1 MIFLSFDKAGAEW
14 VVVAYLSGD
23 ARMIE
28 VVETEK
34 NPHIIT
40 GHLIS
45 GIDEHII
52 EHENQVIGKTTDPSL
67 IRELRKKHFPFMLEG
82 ENFIPRSMSIYQCGK
97 KSNHG
102 LNYDEG
108 YRQFALI
115 NEMEEVEAKT
125 IIKAYRTVAYPNIPV
140 WHESIRREL
149 KDGRI
154 LTNCFGRKVRL
165 LGPLGDDLYKQ
176 GYAFKPQ
183 STVVDMVN
191 QGMIKAFGDE
201 SLEFYY
207 ADLLMQVHDE
217 LIYQYPASR
226 PDLTGP
232 KMWESMSIFA
242 VKLAYDYMTPLCSYN
257 GRDFKIKTDLKMGLN
272 LGEDDMIKV
281 TLSQDIKEMENNLRK
296 AWEKLHDKAKEAT
309 R

>member
-14 VVVAYLSGD
+14 VVVAYLTGD

-28 VVETEK
+28 IVETGK
-34 NPHIIT
+34 NPHVIT

-45 GIDEHII
+45 KLPNEII
-52 EHENQVIGKTTDPSL
+52 EAENDIVGKATDPVL
-67 IRELRKKHFPFMLEG
+67 IRDLREKHFREIV
-82 ENFIPRSMSIYQCGK
+82 ESKNFVPRTMSIYQCGK

-115 NEMEEVEAKT
+115 NEMEEAEAKEVVNL
-125 IIKAYRTVAYPNIPV
+125 YRTVAYPNIPI
-140 WHESIRREL
+140 WHESIKREL
-149 KDGRI
+149 KDNRT

-165 LGPLGDDLYKQ
+165 LGPWGDELFKQ

-191 QGMIKAFGDE
+191 QGMVRAFNDEGDE
-201 SLEFYY
+201 FLL

-217 LIYQYPASR
+217 LIYQYPTNQFSYKDDFSLMA
-226 PDLTGP
+226 
-232 KMWESMSIFA
+232 KFSI
-242 VKLAYDYMTPLCSYN
+242 KLAYDYMTPQCSYN
-257 GRDFKIKTDLKMGLN
+257 GRDFKVKTDLKMGLN
-272 LGEDDMIKV
+272 LGEERMMKV
-281 TLSQDIKEMENNLRK
+281 SLSQDINEMRKNLIE
-296 AWEKLHDKAKEAT
+296 AWKKLHDDLKEAA
-309 R
+309 